1 MHIFVITS
9 TLHPRIG
16 VLTPEVRYEQTLNT
30 IKSIREK
37 ANGSLILLVDSSPQP
52 VEPSYLEDIKSKVD
66 HFISLSNHTHAL
78 ELGNAG
84 LKSPAECYVMVI
96 ALDIIKNLAL
106 TNVERVFKITGRGE
120 LTDRF
125 NIEDYNNPD
134 MKGKYVFK
142 TSVPSWMARQLR
154 LVDTRLWSFDYSLFE
169 EVNQLV
175 RDAYS
180 DCMATH
186 WDLEHTYY
194 KLLDKTKLFEK
205 DVIGLKCQLASD
217 GVIIDE

>member
-1 MHIFVITS
+1 MYIFVITS
-9 TLHPRIG
+9 TLNPKIG
-16 VLTPEVRYEQTLNT
+16 LLSPEVRYEQTLNT

-52 VEPSYLEDIKSKVD
+52 VEQTYIDDIKSKVD
-66 HFISLSNHTHAL
+66 YFITLSNHTHAI

-96 ALDIIKNLAL
+96 ALDIIRNLAL
-106 TNVERVFKITGRGE
+106 PDIKRVFKITGRGE

-125 NIEDYNNPD
+125 NIEDYDNPE
-134 MKGKYVFK
+134 MNGKYVFK
-142 TSVPSWMARQLR
+142 ASVESWMARQLR
-154 LVDTRLWSFDYSLFE
+154 LVDTRLWSFDYKMFE

-180 DCMATH
+180 DCMATRM
-186 WDLEHTYY
+186 DLEHTYY
-194 KLLDKTKLFEK
+194 KLIDKQKLFEK
-205 DVIGLKCQLASD
+205 DVIGMKCQLASD

>member
-1 MHIFVITS
+1 MYIFVITS
-9 TLHPRIG
+9 TLNPKIG
-16 VLTPEVRYEQTLNT
+16 LLSPEVRYEQTLNT

-52 VEPSYLEDIKSKVD
+52 VEQTYIDDIKSKVD
-66 HFISLSNHTHAL
+66 HFITLSNHTHAI

-96 ALDIIKNLAL
+96 ALDVIRNLAL
-106 TNVERVFKITGRGE
+106 TGIKRVFKITGRGE

-125 NIEDYNNPD
+125 KIEDYDNPEMD
-134 MKGKYVFK
+134 GKYVFK
-142 TSVPSWMARQLR
+142 ASVESWMARQLR
-154 LVDTRLWSFDYSLFE
+154 LVDTRLWSFDYKLFE
-169 EVNQLV
+169 EVNQLI

-180 DCMATH
+180 DCITTRF
-186 WDLEHTYY
+186 DLEHTYY
-194 KLLDKTKLFEK
+194 KLIDKTKLYEK